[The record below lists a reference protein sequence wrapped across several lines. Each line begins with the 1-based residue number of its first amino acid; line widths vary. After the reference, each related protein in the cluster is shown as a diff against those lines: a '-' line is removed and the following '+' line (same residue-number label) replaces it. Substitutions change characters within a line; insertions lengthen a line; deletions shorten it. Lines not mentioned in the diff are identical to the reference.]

1 MTIICSFFLVSS
13 WLLNL
18 QSSVDHKARTRN
30 IKVARQLIKMIG
42 VSCRWSKRWVSVA
55 DQNGGVSY
63 RSKLLVSVADQNDCR
78 RSKWV
83 LSVADDQYLASVC
96 LLPDEPAAA
105 LAPVVRENPLCA
117 LSYSYQPGPMI
128 LCQCQWWEDDESLFI
143 VGAALRDGSVYLQF
157 HFKVSTQL
165 EPDAHEHPF
174 IFEERWKL
182 GGFWCRATS
191 HLSVQDSLLHFR
203 FYFFCST

>member
-1 MTIICSFFLVSS
+1 M
-13 WLLNL
+13 
-18 QSSVDHKARTRN
+18 
-30 IKVARQLIKMIG
+30 IKTMG
-42 VSCRWSKRWVSVA
+42 VSCRSKWGCQLPIKTIGVCCQSKWL
-55 DQNGGVSY
+55 GVS
-63 RSKLLVSVADQNDCR
+63 CR

-96 LLPDEPAAA
+96 LLPDQPAAA

-117 LSYSYQPGPMI
+117 LSYSYPPGPMI

-174 IFEERWKL
+174 IFEERWKW

-203 FYFFCST
+203 FYFYCST